1 MLHVVRMTHSY
12 RQHGGNHVRFS
23 QGSCHSACSGLV
35 HINTFCRD
43 APRALDDRYHIWD
56 RNRMIFGKNFQNL
69 MKSLIPARFITN
81 ALMTSGNSS
90 LENELS
96 RDRRP
101 RFRGASYHPG
111 FLVPSVRFE
120 LTLDGF

>member
-23 QGSCHSACSGLV
+23 QGSCHSACSRLV

-43 APRALDDRYHIWD
+43 APRALDDRYHNWD
-56 RNRMIFGKNFQNL
+56 RNRMIFGKNFQNPT
-69 MKSLIPARFITN
+69 KSLNTARFITN

-90 LENELS
+90 LETS
-96 RDRRP
+96 WAVIAAHDSGARAATRGSWCP
-101 RFRGASYHPG
+101 R
-111 FLVPSVRFE
+111 
-120 LTLDGF
+120 